1 MFTSR
6 PLLRCLITAILV
18 FPLASSGSDDRDQPV
33 DIKADEVEMDL
44 KSGRR
49 LYLGNVSVTIG
60 VYPQEGFI
68 RILADQIK
76 MTFSNEQLERALATG
91 QPGRPATF
99 RQRPEG
105 KNYDVV
111 GKGQS
116 IEMDEV
122 KNEMTIRG
130 AASLKQ
136 QQDTVCGD
144 TIIYNLRS
152 GKLRVRGDSNS
163 VTQTILGGEC
173 TDKSSSATTTRA
185 RMVMRPDAL
194 DRKSANTGEDA
205 SVSSDVIIGPSVVY
219 AQPSV
224 DSLIIGQFSPN
235 TPIVVHSRAEDWVRV
250 IPPSGTLRLWVYG
263 KYLTKTADHSSVQA
277 NGIRIRTKPS
287 TDTTSVVVG
296 FLNRGDQVNV
306 IGQRGLWSAIDLP
319 TKVAAWVTADT
330 LRPVA
335 TPK

>member
-33 DIKADEVEMDL
+33 AIKADEVDMDL

-60 VYPQEGFI
+60 VYPQEGSI
-68 RILADQIK
+68 RIRADQVEMI
-76 MTFSNEQLERALATG
+76 FSNEQLTLALATG
-91 QPGRPATF
+91 DPARF
-99 RQRPEG
+99 RQRPVG
-105 KNYDVV
+105 KNHDVV
-111 GKGQS
+111 GKGQT
-116 IEMDEV
+116 IKLDEV
-122 KNEMTIRG
+122 KNVVTLSG
-130 AASLKQ
+130 GASLKQ

-144 TIIYNLRS
+144 TIVYYLGS

-163 VTQTILGGEC
+163 VTQTVLGGEC

-194 DRKSANTGEDA
+194 DRTPVGTAKDSP
-205 SVSSDVIIGPSVVY
+205 VSNYVIIGPSVVY

-296 FLNRGDQVNV
+296 FLNRGDQVNI
-306 IGQRGLWSAIDLP
+306 IGQRGLWRAIDLP

>member
-6 PLLRCLITAILV
+6 PLLLCLITAILV

-33 DIKADEVEMDL
+33 AIKADEVDMDL

-60 VYPQEGFI
+60 VYPQEGSI
-68 RILADQIK
+68 RIRADQIE
-76 MTFSNEQLERALATG
+76 MTFSNEQLTLALATG
-91 QPGRPATF
+91 DPARF
-99 RQRPEG
+99 RQRPVG
-105 KNYDVV
+105 KNHDVV
-111 GKGQS
+111 GKGQT
-116 IEMDEV
+116 IKLDEV
-122 KNEMTIRG
+122 KNVVTLSG
-130 AASLKQ
+130 GASLKQ

-144 TIIYNLRS
+144 TIVYYLSS

-194 DRKSANTGEDA
+194 DKKPANTGEGA

-263 KYLTKTADHSSVQA
+263 KYLTKTADHSSVRA

-296 FLNRGDQVNV
+296 FLNRGDQVNI

-330 LRPVA
+330 LHPVA

>member
-33 DIKADEVEMDL
+33 AIKADEVDMDL

-60 VYPQEGFI
+60 VYPQEGSI
-68 RILADQIK
+68 RIRADQVEMI
-76 MTFSNEQLERALATG
+76 FSNEQLTLALATG
-91 QPGRPATF
+91 DPARF
-99 RQRPEG
+99 RQRPVG
-105 KNYDVV
+105 KNHDVV
-111 GKGQS
+111 GKGQT
-116 IEMDEV
+116 IKLDEV
-122 KNEMTIRG
+122 KNVVTLSG
-130 AASLKQ
+130 GASLKQ

-144 TIIYNLRS
+144 TIVYYLGS

-163 VTQTILGGEC
+163 VTQTVLGGEC

-194 DRKSANTGEDA
+194 DRKPANTAEDA

-296 FLNRGDQVNV
+296 FLNRGDQVNI
-306 IGQRGLWSAIDLP
+306 IGQRGLWSTIDLP

>member
-33 DIKADEVEMDL
+33 AIKADEVDMDL

-60 VYPQEGFI
+60 VYPQEGSI
-68 RILADQIK
+68 RIRADQVEMI
-76 MTFSNEQLERALATG
+76 FSNEQLTLALATG
-91 QPGRPATF
+91 DPARF
-99 RQRPEG
+99 RQRPVG
-105 KNYDVV
+105 KNHDVV
-111 GKGQS
+111 GKGQT
-116 IEMDEV
+116 IKLDEV
-122 KNEMTIRG
+122 KNVVTLSG
-130 AASLKQ
+130 GASLKQ

-144 TIIYNLRS
+144 TIVYYLGS

-163 VTQTILGGEC
+163 VTQTVLGGEC

-194 DRKSANTGEDA
+194 DRKPANTAEDA

-296 FLNRGDQVNV
+296 FLNRGDQVNI
-306 IGQRGLWSAIDLP
+306 IGQRGLWRAIDLP

>member
-1 MFTSR
+1 
-6 PLLRCLITAILV
+6 LITAILV

-33 DIKADEVEMDL
+33 AIKADEVDMDL

-60 VYPQEGFI
+60 VYPQEGSI
-68 RILADQIK
+68 RIRADQVEMI
-76 MTFSNEQLERALATG
+76 FSNEQLTLALATG
-91 QPGRPATF
+91 DPARF
-99 RQRPEG
+99 RQRPVG
-105 KNYDVV
+105 KNHDVV
-111 GKGQS
+111 GKGQT
-116 IEMDEV
+116 IKLDEV
-122 KNEMTIRG
+122 KNVVTLSG
-130 AASLKQ
+130 GASLKQ

-144 TIIYNLRS
+144 TIVYYLGS

-163 VTQTILGGEC
+163 VTQTVLGGEC

-194 DRKSANTGEDA
+194 DRKPANTAEDA

-296 FLNRGDQVNV
+296 FLNRGDQVNI
-306 IGQRGLWSAIDLP
+306 IGQRGLWRAIDLP

>member
-60 VYPQEGFI
+60 VYPQEGSI
-68 RILADQIK
+68 RIRADQVEMI
-76 MTFSNEQLERALATG
+76 FSNEQLTLALATG
-91 QPGRPATF
+91 DPARF
-99 RQRPEG
+99 RQRPVG
-105 KNYDVV
+105 KNHDVV
-111 GKGQS
+111 GKGQT
-116 IEMDEV
+116 IKLDEV
-122 KNEMTIRG
+122 KNVVTLSG
-130 AASLKQ
+130 GASLKQ

-144 TIIYNLRS
+144 TIVYYLGS

-163 VTQTILGGEC
+163 VTQTVLGGEC

-194 DRKSANTGEDA
+194 DRKPANTAEDA

-296 FLNRGDQVNV
+296 FLNRGDQVNI
-306 IGQRGLWSAIDLP
+306 IGQRGLWRAIDLP

>member
-1 MFTSR
+1 
-6 PLLRCLITAILV
+6 LITAILV

-33 DIKADEVEMDL
+33 AIKADEVDMDL

-60 VYPQEGFI
+60 VYPQEGSI
-68 RILADQIK
+68 RIRADQVEMI
-76 MTFSNEQLERALATG
+76 FSNEQLTLALATG
-91 QPGRPATF
+91 DPARF
-99 RQRPEG
+99 RQRPVG
-105 KNYDVV
+105 KNHDVV
-111 GKGQS
+111 GKGQT
-116 IEMDEV
+116 IKLDEV
-122 KNEMTIRG
+122 KNVVTLSG
-130 AASLKQ
+130 GASLKQ

-144 TIIYNLRS
+144 TIVYYLGS

-163 VTQTILGGEC
+163 VTQTVLGGEC

-194 DRKSANTGEDA
+194 DRKPANTAEDA

-296 FLNRGDQVNV
+296 FLNRGDQVNI
-306 IGQRGLWSAIDLP
+306 IGQRGLWSTIDLP